1 MSNIIHISQG
11 SESRPKVTQKVTQ
24 TINSW
29 ATPISDKEIKELRV
43 QAGWLSVEQ
52 FAQISRQKKNTI
64 QYRCLNGKYAKQ
76 CRQIDKDGRRP
87 YQIYFSELPADGI
100 REYRRIVTNE
110 QPKTAEEIEAR
121 NIAFRERSKVTDYN
135 ANRALKRNSVLKMYR
150 QFIASG
156 AKGKLLDRKAA
167 FCERYNRGGFLEL
180 EVEREVIKSVSWKT
194 LDVWQQELDKAEG
207 DPYGLAT
214 KYGARRD
221 IMMVSVRESEALM
234 EFALHPN
241 KLTYAEIV
249 TYAKRKLEA
258 EGYPVRCSEATLARW
273 VKKHSIENAYLHD
286 LMRDGEKALNDRHI
300 PALQRDRDKIEVGDK
315 LVSDGH
321 TFNFTMRDPISGKPK
336 RMTLVLVFDFRSG
349 MPVGWDFA
357 ASENTAVI
365 ASAYRRAIKTIG
377 FVPRELYVD
386 NGRAFNSRY
395 FGKKERKAVNIFG
408 EREFLGLFERL
419 KPYGFIECV
428 NALPYHGQSK
438 PIERYFGTMH
448 EFEKRM
454 PTYLGNSIPNRVAS
468 DHRNE
473 KIHRDLRER
482 MTGGAIPEVT
492 EVNMML
498 LEWIREYATTP
509 ATKSAFYPGRTPLE
523 VYEESLTRVRLAN
536 GFEHRL
542 ISDQDLMFLMMAGEI
557 RTVHNSKIRLFG
569 REFYAPELFGYRSG
583 EKRFVVRY
591 DLLDTYG
598 TDRVFVFDEYGETF
612 ICEAKDD
619 LMSGHHPS
627 ARNLGTADD
636 QQRLEAALDEQGA
649 LKSAAKKMAKTVI
662 GQGFY
667 DAVASQEAQVVPS
680 MRQIEQGRKA
690 VAEVATGT
698 DGEYITTESERDAL
712 RRRLLEMSNEEYEEV
727 NGSEF

>member
-11 SESRPKVTQKVTQ
+11 SESHPKIAQKVTQ
-24 TINSW
+24 TGNTWVKS
-29 ATPISDKEIKELRV
+29 ISDSEINKLRI
-43 QAGWLSVEQ
+43 QEGWLSVEQ

-64 QYRCLNGKYAKQ
+64 QYRCLKGNYFKRI
-76 CRQIDKDGRRP
+76 RQIDKDGRRP
-87 YQIYFSELPADGI
+87 YQIYFSELPPDGI

-135 ANRALKRNSVLKMYR
+135 ADRALKRNSVLKMYR
-150 QFIASG
+150 QFIG
-156 AKGKLLDRKAA
+156 RCKYGRLLENKKA
-167 FCERYNRGGFLEL
+167 FCERFNQGRILEL
-180 EVEREVIKSVSWKT
+180 EDEWKAIGNVTWKT
-194 LDVWQQELDKAEG
+194 LDLWQKELDKAEG

-221 IMMVSVRESEALM
+221 IMMVSIRESEALM

-241 KLTYAEIV
+241 SLTYAEIV
-249 TYAKRKLEA
+249 TYARKKLEA
-258 EGYPVRCSEATLARW
+258 EGYPVRSSDATLARW

-300 PALQRDRDKIEVGDK
+300 PALRRDRDKIEVGDK

-408 EREFLGLFERL
+408 EREFIGLFERL

-523 VYEESLTRVRLAN
+523 VYEESIARVRHAKD
-536 GFEHRL
+536 FEQRL

-612 ICEAKDD
+612 LCEAKDD

-636 QQRLEAALDEQGA
+636 QKRLVDALDEQGA

-690 VAEVATGT
+690 IADEATGT
-698 DGEYITTESERDAL
+698 DGGYVTTEEQQLAL
-712 RRRLLEMSNEEYEEV
+712 SMRIIEMENKELEAELES
-727 NGSEF
+727 GF

>member
-11 SESRPKVTQKVTQ
+11 SESQPKVGQKVSQ
-24 TINSW
+24 IKKSW
-29 ATPISDKEIKELRV
+29 PIAISDFEIRKLRA

-52 FAQISRQKKNTI
+52 FSQISGVQKSTI
-64 QYRCLNGKYAKQ
+64 KYRCLKGNYFKRI
-76 CRQIDKDGRRP
+76 RQIDKDGRRP
-87 YQIYFSELPADGI
+87 YQIYFSELPPDGI
-100 REYRRIVTNE
+100 REYRRIVANV

-135 ANRALKRNSVLKMYR
+135 ADRALKRNSVLKMYR
-150 QFIASG
+150 QFIARCEHG
-156 AKGKLLDRKAA
+156 RLLENKKA
-167 FCERYNRGGFLEL
+167 FCERFNRGGFLEL
-180 EVEREVIKSVSWKT
+180 DDEWKAIGNVTWKT
-194 LDVWQQELDKAEG
+194 LDLWQKELDKAEG

-221 IMMVSVRESEALM
+221 IMMVSIRESEALM

-241 KLTYAEIV
+241 SLTYAEIV
-249 TYAKRKLEA
+249 TYARKKLEA
-258 EGYPVRCSEATLARW
+258 EGYPVRSSDATLARW

-300 PALQRDRDKIEVGDK
+300 PALRRDRDKIEVGDK

-523 VYEESLTRVRLAN
+523 VYEESISRVRLAKD
-536 GFEHRL
+536 FEHRL

-612 ICEAKDD
+612 LCEAKDD

-636 QQRLEAALDEQGA
+636 QKRLVDALDEQGA

-690 VAEVATGT
+690 IAEVKTGT
-698 DGEYITTESERDAL
+698 DGEYVTTEEQRDAL
-712 RRRLLEMSNEEYEEV
+712 NRRLLEMSLKELEGQDEEY
-727 NGSEF
+727 

>member
-1 MSNIIHISQG
+1 MSNIIQLSDG
-11 SESRPKVTQKVTQ
+11 FGSRPKVGQKVGQ
-24 TINSW
+24 TGKSW
-29 ATPISDKEIKELRV
+29 PTAISDKEISELRQ

-52 FAQISRQKKNTI
+52 FSQISGIQKSTI
-64 QYRCLNGKYAKQ
+64 KYRCLNGKYAKN
-76 CRQIDKDGRRP
+76 CRQINKDGRRP
-87 YQIYFSELPADGI
+87 YQIHFSELPPASVRDYHRILAD
-100 REYRRIVTNE
+100 VQPMTSE
-110 QPKTAEEIEAR
+110 QIEAR
-121 NIAFRERSKVTDYN
+121 NEAFRERSRVTDYN
-135 ANRALKRNSVLKMYR
+135 ADRALKRNSVLKVY
-150 QFIASG
+150 QAFIRTG
-156 AKGKLLDRKAA
+156 KGRLLDRKAA
-167 FCERYNRGGFLEL
+167 FCERFNRGGFLEL
-180 EVEREVIKSVSWKT
+180 EEERAVIGSVHWKT
-194 LDVWQQELDKAEG
+194 LDVWQKMLKAAGG

-214 KYGARRD
+214 KYGATRD
-221 IMMVSVRESEALM
+221 IMMVSMREGEALL

-241 KLTYAEIV
+241 SLTYAEIV
-249 TYAKRKLEA
+249 QYAKKKLA
-258 EGYPVRCSEATLARW
+258 SEGYPVRCSDATLARW
-273 VKKHSIENAYLHD
+273 VKKHSVENAYLHD
-286 LMRDGEKALNDRHI
+286 LMRDGEKALNDRHL
-300 PALQRDRDKIEVGDK
+300 PSLRRDNDKIEVGDK

-321 TFNFTMRDPISGKPK
+321 TFNFTMRDPVSGKPK
-336 RMTLVLVFDFRSG
+336 RMTLVLVFDFHSG

-386 NGRAFNSRY
+386 NGRAFNSKY
-395 FGKKERKAVNIFG
+395 FGKKERKSLNIFG

-419 KPYGFIECV
+419 KPFGFIECV

-473 KIHRDLRER
+473 KIARDLRER

-509 ATKSAFYPGRTPLE
+509 SSKSAFHPGRRPLE
-523 VYEESLTRVRLAN
+523 VYEESIARVRLKDD
-536 GFEHRL
+536 FEHRL
-542 ISDQDLMFLMMAGEI
+542 IGDGELQFLMMAGEV

-569 REFYAPELFGYRSG
+569 REYYAPELFGYKSG

-591 DLLDTYG
+591 DLLDTMG
-598 TDRVFVFDEYGETF
+598 AERVFVFDERGETL
-612 ICEAKDD
+612 ICEATDS

-627 ARNLGTADD
+627 ARNLGSDD
-636 QQRLEAALDEQGA
+636 DRARLVAALDEQCA
-649 LKSAAKKMAKTVI
+649 LKSAAKGMARSQIAT
-662 GQGFY
+662 GFY
-667 DAVASQEAQVVPS
+667 DAMASQEAQVVPS
-680 MRQIEQGRKA
+680 TRELEQRRKA

-698 DGEYITTESERDAL
+698 DGPKGRMTQDERDKMNLENL
-712 RRRLLEMSNEEYEEV
+712 RLAAAYYSSDED
-727 NGSEF
+727 EF